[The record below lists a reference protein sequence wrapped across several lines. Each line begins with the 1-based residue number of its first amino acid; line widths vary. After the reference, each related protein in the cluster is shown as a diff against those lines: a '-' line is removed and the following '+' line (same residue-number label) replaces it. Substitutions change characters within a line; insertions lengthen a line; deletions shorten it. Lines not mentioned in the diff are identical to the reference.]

1 MIFKKRR
8 INNSA
13 VSAVM
18 GTILMCMLTFFLI
31 GTVSVVFT
39 NQTGSLQDEMTNPMI
54 TVLTTPI
61 TSGQEFTVSTVSSN
75 MDWSDITVR
84 LDGVEID
91 PGMTG
96 PIYAGDTFTL
106 EKSGTVSISYSPL
119 NKLLYSHTITSDSS
133 EPPAKPCGA
142 NPIDGVQ
149 IDDVNVVLSVYVYD
163 PDTTILTVSFYDKD
177 GILIDDTI
185 VESGTQ
191 ASIQW
196 NDLIRGSTYE
206 WYAIVSDGTYDM
218 ISDKWQFSII
228 ENIDWWPMFRHD
240 VQHTG
245 FSSSQAIDDS
255 IKWVCE
261 DLFMI
266 ESSPAIVDGKIYFG
280 NRNGTTYCLDSGTGE
295 ILWATPAEQ
304 AETDIWS
311 SSPAVVNGLVY
322 IGNYYSKT
330 VYCYDAS
337 SGVEEWST
345 YLGPGANI
353 DSSPMVVDG
362 YVYIGAHDGKLYKL
376 KAETGEKSIL
386 YQVYPLDHID
396 STPVIVDGKAYFC
409 SNNGKF
415 YCIDIDNGLKYWE
428 YSYGQSSPW
437 MDSSPTVVDGKVYV
451 GMGIKLLCLDANS
464 GELIWLFDDVYDRI
478 QSSPAYAYGNI
489 YISCTYG
496 YFYCINATTGELQ
509 WKYDTNG
516 ETYASPAVADGRVY
530 IGNVEGYFYCFNAE
544 VKIGRDPEVIWQYY
558 IFGDEF
564 MSSPGIADGNV
575 FIPTRD
581 GTVIC
586 FGD

>member
-163 PDTTILTVSFYDKD
+163 PDTTTLTVSFYDKD

-196 NDLIRGSTYE
+196 NDLTRGLTYV

-218 ISDKWQFSII
+218 ISDKWQFSIK

-245 FSSSQAIDDS
+245 FSSSQGPSDTV
-255 IKWVCE
+255 KWTSE
-261 DLFMI
+261 DFFMI
-266 ESSPAIVDGKIYFG
+266 ESSPAIVDGMVYFG
-280 NRNGTTYCLDSGTGE
+280 TRNGITYCLDSDTGE

-304 AETDIWS
+304 APTEFRS

-322 IGNYYSKT
+322 IGNYYTKI
-330 VYCYDAS
+330 VYCYNAIT
-337 SGVEEWST
+337 GEEQWST
-345 YLGPGANI
+345 FLGPGANI
-353 DSSPMVVDG
+353 DCSPMVADG

-376 KAETGEKSIL
+376 NAETGQKSIL

-396 STPVIVDGKAYFC
+396 STPAIVDGKVYFV
-409 SNNGKF
+409 SDNGKI
-415 YCIDIDNGLKYWE
+415 YCVDIYNSLKYWE
-428 YSYGQSSPW
+428 YFIGDPSHW
-437 MDSSPTVVDGKVYV
+437 IDSSPTVVNGKVFIGV
-451 GMGIKLLCLDANS
+451 GIGLYCINAES
-464 GELIWLFDDVYDRI
+464 GELIWLFDDVTNRF
-478 QSSPAYAYGNI
+478 QSSPAYAYDKI
-489 YISCTYG
+489 YIGCTDG
-496 YFYCINATTGELQ
+496 YFYCINATSGELE
-509 WKYDTNG
+509 WKYDANG
-516 ETYASPAVADGRVY
+516 EIYASPAVADGRVY

-544 VKIGRDPEVIWQYY
+544 LSGSGAEGEVIWQYHVL
-558 IFGDEF
+558 DEF
-564 MSSPGIADGNV
+564 WSSPGIADGKV
-575 FIPTRD
+575 IIPTRD